1 MKNLPSLLTPS
12 KEKNS
17 QGKPIVS
24 LNRDEFRK
32 NPAFSW
38 AYDGVKENDFAK
50 LYGNLYLSY
59 EKIST
64 LIKPEPPIKNP
75 KEFQREINDK
85 DILEIEECLAIMFTL
100 GLNVTASILD
110 NGTERPFVPRDPT
123 KDGSYEDAR
132 KGLAENQ

>member
-110 NGTERPFVPRDPT
+110 NGTERPFVPMDPT
-123 KDGSYEDAR
+123 KNDSYETAKKR
-132 KGLAENQ
+132 FENQ